1 MPKISV
7 IMSVY
12 KEPLEWIR
20 ESIDSILN
28 QTFKD
33 FEFIIV
39 DDNPG
44 DDKLLVFLKEYEG
57 KDERIC
63 ILVNEL
69 NMGLTKSL
77 NFALREAQGEYIA
90 RMDADDIS
98 CQDRFQ
104 IQYSYMNSHPE
115 VDVCSSFYET
125 IGDVSFLSSKIGKL
139 PIYDIDIKDL
149 MLFNNPM
156 VHPVSLFKSSIKG
169 KTVFYNNEVP
179 KAQDYQLWYE
189 LSLRGAVF
197 ANINKVLIKY
207 RKSCSQISRNF
218 SNAQIEIGNRIRTA
232 LLTKRVPSLS
242 EDQIIIHNEICTFQ
256 SSTYDLGA
264 KLKYLSYLHTQLT
277 DRSFFKSDYLSNV
290 ISLYGFH
297 TCLLYN
303 QPFHFFRLPFVEKRT
318 VFKNWFIRGLMK
330 YYISRLYF
338 LRFDVE

>member
-7 IMSVY
+7 VMSVY
-12 KEPLEWIR
+12 KEPLGWIK

-63 ILVNEL
+63 ILVNEF

-77 NFALREAQGEYIA
+77 NFALSEAQGEYIA
-90 RMDADDIS
+90 RMDADDMS
-98 CQDRFQ
+98 CRDRFQ
-104 IQYSYMNSHPE
+104 IQYDYMISHPE
-115 VDVCSSFYET
+115 VDVCGSFYEP
-125 IGDVSFLSSKIGKL
+125 IGDISFLSSKIGKV
-139 PIYDIDIKDL
+139 PVCDTNIKDL

-156 VHPVSLFKSSIKG
+156 IHPASLYKSSIKG
-169 KTVFYNNEVP
+169 KKVFYNNEIL

-197 ANINKVLIKY
+197 VNINKTLIKY
-207 RKSCSQISRNF
+207 RKSSNQISKKF
-218 SNAQIEIGNRIRTA
+218 SNTQIVIGNHIRTA

-242 EDQIIIHNEICTFQ
+242 EEQIIIHNEICTFQ
-256 SSTYDLGA
+256 SSTYDLGT
-264 KLKYLSYLHTQLT
+264 KLKYLSYLHTQLA
-277 DRSFFKSDYLSNV
+277 DRPFFKSDYLSNV

-303 QPFHFFRLPFVEKRT
+303 QPFHFFKLPFVEKRT
-318 VFKNWFIRGLMK
+318 VFKSWFIRGLMK

>member
-12 KEPLEWIR
+12 KEPLEWIK

-28 QTFKD
+28 QTFRD

-44 DDKLLVFLKEYEG
+44 DDKLLTFLKEYEG
-57 KDERIC
+57 KDERIR
-63 ILVNEL
+63 ILVNKF

-98 CQDRFQ
+98 CQNRFQ
-104 IQYSYMNSHPE
+104 IQYSYMISHPE
-115 VDVCSSFYET
+115 VDVCGAFYET
-125 IGDVSFLSSKIGKL
+125 IGDVSILSSNLGKM
-139 PIYDIDIKDL
+139 PIHDKDIKDL

-156 VHPVSLFKSSIKG
+156 VHPVSLYKSLIKG
-169 KTVFYNNEVP
+169 RKVFYNSEAL

-189 LSLRGAVF
+189 LSLRGAIF
-197 ANINKVLIKY
+197 ANINKALIKY
-207 RKSCSQISRNF
+207 RKSCNQISRNF
-218 SNAQIEIGNRIRTA
+218 SKNQIVISNRIRTA
-232 LLTKRVPSLS
+232 LLTKRVSSLS

-256 SSTYDLGA
+256 SSTYDLET
-264 KLKYLSYLHTQLT
+264 KLKYLFYLHTQLT
-277 DRSFFKSDYLSNV
+277 DHSLSKSDYLSNI
-290 ISLYGFH
+290 ISLYSFH

-303 QPFHFFRLPFVEKRT
+303 QPFHFFRLPLWKKELFLKA
-318 VFKNWFIRGLMK
+318 GL
-330 YYISRLYF
+330 LE
-338 LRFDVE
+338 D